1 MDRLKQ
7 EWRETQIPEEACLRA
22 RNAAWAKIQRPKR
35 VRPGLIWATAA
46 SVIIIVAAVLLVW
59 SSRETRIDRV
69 SVPARPEVSAPTKT
83 TSQAA
88 EVRAEKPAAP
98 QIEPVREQSAQ
109 IRTSR
114 PRRHIQQ
121 PVSPV
126 SEPERIVLNL
136 TLPETG
142 AHMIW
147 IMDSNFHF

>member
-7 EWRETQIPEEACLRA
+7 DWKETQIPDEVCLRA
-22 RNAAWAKIQRPKR
+22 RDAAWDKLRRPAHAG
-35 VRPGLIWATAA
+35 PSLIWATAA
-46 SVIIIVAAVLLVW
+46 SAIIIMAAVLLVW
-59 SSRETRIDRV
+59 SSRETRIDQV

-83 TSQAA
+83 TIQAA
-88 EVRAEKPAAP
+88 EDRAEKPAAP
-98 QIEPVREQSAQ
+98 KIEPVRKQSAQ
-109 IRTSR
+109 VRTSR
-114 PRRHIQQ
+114 PPRHIQQ
-121 PVSPV
+121 PVSPA